1 MAIIQIPADL
11 PIELVQGDELSFA
24 LQFNDDREDGYTL
37 TSGVYNASLVNLQL
51 LFSPALEIDVD
62 TETPEEGDPVTTTTV
77 IVSFTETQTQQ
88 LTPRQNWRWFLR
100 WVAPG
105 GVTRTIISGQIS
117 SRAP

>member
-1 MAIIQIPADL
+1 MAVIQIPADL

-24 LQFNDDREDGYTL
+24 LQFNDDREDDYTWQ
-37 TSGVYNASLVNLQL
+37 SGVYNASLVNPTNV
-51 LFSPALEIDVD
+51 FSPALEIDVETD
-62 TETPEEGDPVTTTTV
+62 TPEEGDPVTTTTV
-77 IVSFTETQTQQ
+77 IVSFTETQTQL
-88 LTPRQNWRWFLR
+88 LTPRQNWRWFIR